1 MAIAERIAISTPR
14 PTPPS
19 DGRLRYLDS
28 LKVLLMVLVIAHHAG
43 QAYGP
48 TGGAWPI
55 FDAQRAGI
63 LGPFFSVNAGFFMGL
78 FFLISGLFVPS
89 AFDRKGA
96 VAFLQDR
103 LIRFGAPL
111 VIVGLT
117 LGLLTGKGVE
127 VAHLWFV
134 AHLLVYGLLYAAWRA
149 LGLPAWRPG
158 LPGHGTIIGYALALA
173 AVTFVVRTVLPIDRW
188 VTVLGVLPFEAAHLP
203 QYASLFAIGLL
214 AARGQWLGRLPTSTG
229 MIWLRIGVGLAVL
242 RYAYALGGDVLP
254 RLAGGGFTFESLLW
268 STWEAVMCVGLCVG
282 LLVLFRERYRAP
294 GRVLRWA
301 APNAYGAYVVH
312 VLPVV
317 VGLQLAL
324 ATVSLDPLLK
334 FALVTVVGVPLSFL
348 FAAGLRRLPGM
359 RSVL

>member
-1 MAIAERIAISTPR
+1 
-14 PTPPS
+14 
-19 DGRLRYLDS
+19 
-28 LKVLLMVLVIAHHAG
+28 LLTVLVIAHHAG

-78 FFLISGLFVPS
+78 FFLISGLFVPA

-96 VAFLQDR
+96 RAFLQDR
-103 LIRFGAPL
+103 LVRFGAPL
-111 VIVGLT
+111 VIIGLAI
-117 LGLLTGKGVE
+117 GYLTGKPVE

-134 AHLLVYGLLYAAWRA
+134 AHLLLYGLLYAAWRA
-149 LGLPAWRPG
+149 LGLPGWRPR
-158 LPGHGTIIGYALALA
+158 LPGHGTIVGYALVLA

-188 VTVLGVLPFEAAHLP
+188 ITVLGVLPFEAAHLP
-203 QYASLFAIGLL
+203 QYGSLFAIGLL
-214 AARGQWLGRLPTSTG
+214 AARGQWLMHLPTSTG
-229 MIWLRIGVGLAVL
+229 MTWLRVGVVLAVM

-254 RLAGGGFTFESLLW
+254 RLAGGGFTVGSLLW
-268 STWEAVMCVGLCVG
+268 STWEALMCVGLCVG
-282 LLVLFRERYRAP
+282 LLVLFRERYPQP

-324 ATVSLDPLLK
+324 ASVSLDPLLK
-334 FALVTVVGVPLSFL
+334 FALVTFVGVPVSFL
-348 FAAGLRRLPGM
+348 LAAGFRRVPGV
-359 RSVL
+359 RGVL